1 MNLKLLEERARTQSG
16 FTYALDQFRRFS
28 NVAVGKATVGNYN
41 TISYVAGTIMLSVF
55 MDLFGRGVFTMVRTI
70 SLHLGIYQ
78 FRTQEGHLFIAVVG
92 PNCVNP
98 SSALMARGRPG
109 ANARLRFSIQIS
121 LVLGKAERGFQ
132 KATIMASLEKEQAD
146 HVSNEST
153 IKSLL
158 GLSAGWWPEP
168 LKHMRL
174 YDYSN

>member
-1 MNLKLLEERARTQSG
+1 MTADTTRVVFVFPWPSPGRNMIVLL
-16 FTYALDQFRRFS
+16 ALCPPL
-28 NVAVGKATVGNYN
+28 T
-41 TISYVAGTIMLSVF
+41 L
-55 MDLFGRGVFTMVRTI
+55 VRTI

-109 ANARLRFSIQIS
+109 ANARLRSSIQIS